1 MTVRHCSSLLFI
13 LFMDGGLS
21 ITVDEIGS
29 ISSEMYREFFEED
42 LRTLSQ
48 RYGGLGVHCC
58 ANSRHQWENLRRLP
72 GLRMLNLVRP
82 EKVLR
87 ESYEYFKDT
96 AAMWPEKME
105 GGIPEPMSNPKKE
118 ELPAGSRILFTENA
132 STREEA
138 LYLSEQLHR
147 RYR

>member
-58 ANSRHQWENLRRLP
+58 ANSRHQWETLRRLP

-96 AAMWPEKME
+96 AAKWPEKME

-118 ELPAGSRILFTENA
+118 ELPELNPNA
-132 STREEA
+132 
-138 LYLSEQLHR
+138 
-147 RYR
+147 